1 VAIQYRPLIF
11 NLDAYSSDTVL
22 LDLKICMNDFVP
34 SDLYP
39 SILCILLYAGPSFS
53 EYK

>member
-11 NLDAYSSDTVL
+11 NLDAYSSDAVL
-22 LDLKICMNDFVP
+22 LDLKICMNDFVQ

-39 SILCILLYAGPSFS
+39 YICIYILFPCY
-53 EYK
+53 